1 MFYEFVMN
9 TRQLYFIKLTSKTMK
24 CYFLMLFILFSSACL
39 DTSDIT
45 TPPKSQKDAAKS
57 YDLNKQSPDF
67 EITLLNGKQF
77 KLSEHKGETILLN
90 FWASYCK
97 PCQWEMPAFEKIW
110 LKYQNQNILIVGIA
124 LSDTKTNIDKFLEEV
139 NVTYPIAIDDQHEI
153 GDLFQIT
160 SLPTTI
166 IINSEG
172 IVTRRLGVANEAVL
186 EIFLDGQ
193 KQ

>member
-1 MFYEFVMN
+1 MN
-9 TRQLYFIKLTSKTMK
+9 TRQLYLMKSTSKTIK
-24 CYFLMLFILFSSACL
+24 YYMLLLLIFFSSACL

-57 YDLNKQSPDF
+57 YALNKQSPDF

-77 KLSEHKGETILLN
+77 KLSEHKGEIILLN

-124 LSDTKTNIDKFLEEV
+124 LSDTKTNIDRFLEEV

-166 IINSEG
+166 IINPEG

>member
-1 MFYEFVMN
+1 MN
-9 TRQLYFIKLTSKTMK
+9 TRQLYSIRLTSKSMK
-24 CYFLMLFILFSSACL
+24 YYFLMLFILFSSACL

-45 TPPKSQKDAAKS
+45 TQPKSEKDAAES
-57 YDLNKQSPDF
+57 YALNKQSPDF
-67 EITLLNGKQF
+67 EITLLNGNQF
-77 KLSEHKGETILLN
+77 KLSEHKGEIILLN

-110 LKYQNQNILIVGIA
+110 LKYQNQNILIIGIA

-166 IINSEG
+166 IINPEG
-172 IVTRRLGVANEAVL
+172 IVSRRLGVANEAVL

>member
-1 MFYEFVMN
+1 MN
-9 TRQLYFIKLTSKTMK
+9 TRQLYFIKSTSKTIK
-24 CYFLMLFILFSSACL
+24 CYIFMLLIFFSSACL
-39 DTSDIT
+39 DTTDIT
-45 TPPKSQKDAAKS
+45 TPQKNQNQSSKS
-57 YDLNKQSPDF
+57 YSINKQSPDF
-67 EITLLNGKQF
+67 ELTLLDERKF
-77 KLSEHKGETILLN
+77 KLSEHKGKIILLN

-110 LKYQNQNILIVGIA
+110 LKYQNQNILVIGIA
-124 LSDTKTNIDKFLEEV
+124 LSDSKTNINKFLDEV
-139 NVTYPIAIDDQHEI
+139 NVTYPIAIDTQHEI
-153 GDLFQIT
+153 GDLFKIT

-166 IINSEG
+166 IINPEG

>member
-1 MFYEFVMN
+1 MN
-9 TRQLYFIKLTSKTMK
+9 TRQLYSIKSTSKSMK
-24 CYFLMLFILFSSACL
+24 YYFLMLFILFTSACL

-45 TPPKSQKDAAKS
+45 TQPKSEKDAAES
-57 YDLNKQSPDF
+57 YALNKQSPDF
-67 EITLLNGKQF
+67 EITLLNGTQF
-77 KLSEHKGETILLN
+77 KLSEHKGEIILLN

-166 IINSEG
+166 IINPEG
-172 IVTRRLGVANEAVL
+172 IVSRRLGVANEAVL